1 VELIV
6 LDHLFN
12 KNLTYLTLRNLPN
25 RKNLPKELM
34 NLIKESLFK
43 ILYFSSIE
51 ELSAEQENSMN
62 QSKDASLK

>member
-1 VELIV
+1 MELIV